1 MTLESLGSSP
11 IQLSVVIPAYN
22 EELVIQETL
31 LRISR
36 LLIDSKIT
44 HEIIIVDDGSSDETV
59 KVAAQFEC
67 ASPIRI
73 LSLRKNSGHMN
84 ALTLGMSKSEGE
96 YIASIDADLQD
107 PPEHLVTMY
116 QILTASN
123 QPKVDVVQAY
133 RADRSSDSFLKR
145 FTAGLYYKLT
155 SRFTGLEL
163 IPHAADYRMMTKSTA
178 KTLVS
183 LPESKKVFRLLIPKL
198 GFRVYPLPIT
208 REERF
213 AGVTKYSF
221 SKMLSLATDS
231 IVGFSSIPLRFLALF
246 GFVVSILS
254 FILGVLF
261 LILYWIGSTVPGWPS
276 LALLIL
282 SFNSLLF
289 AGLGFIGEYIGRIY
303 ELVQNRPM
311 YQWEEIEIK
320 PDSSLK
326 NHIIEAGTE
335 SMRND

>member
-1 MTLESLGSSP
+1 MTLEPLGSNP

-36 LLIDSKIT
+36 LLIDSKIS

-59 KVAAQFEC
+59 KVAASFQS
-67 ASPIRI
+67 ASSIRI
-73 LSLRKNSGHMN
+73 LSLRKNSGHMI
-84 ALTLGMSKSEGE
+84 ALTLGMSQSRGE
-96 YIASIDADLQD
+96 YVASIDADLQD

-116 QILTASN
+116 KILTGDN
-123 QPKVDVVQAY
+123 QPKIDVVQAF
-133 RADRSSDSFLKR
+133 RADRSSDNFLKR
-145 FTAGLYYKLT
+145 ITAGIYYKLT
-155 SRFTGLEL
+155 SQFTGLEL

-178 KTLVS
+178 TTLVN

-208 REERF
+208 RDKRF

-231 IVGFSSIPLRFLALF
+231 IVSFSFIPLRFFALF
-246 GFVVSILS
+246 GIVISILS
-254 FILGVLF
+254 FILGILF
-261 LILYWIGSTVPGWPS
+261 LILYWMGSTVPGWPS

-311 YQWEEIEIK
+311 NQWEEIEINPESK
-320 PDSSLK
+320 LK
-326 NHIIEAGTE
+326 DQIILTNRE
-335 SMRND
+335 STTDD